1 MGMLGIQKLPFV
13 NFLCQDCS
21 PGILDGKLCIFG
33 VMIILTILLLAS
45 VLMLFMNAGA
55 EIAFFSLGYK
65 DLGNLKS
72 KQYPAAERIVAL
84 LQEPRLLL
92 SSLLVGNIVFRLLII
107 LLCNYLITDQSFP
120 GFSEWILF
128 VFRLVLAIVVL
139 ILFGELLPKVWA
151 SNNNVR
157 FAFYSSFFVWI
168 NFMMFKRIGRWMD
181 GISEKVED
189 ALGKHDDMQSRLEQI
204 DQVISHGTEDG
215 TSEEE
220 KNILKGIAQFGNVTV
235 RRAMK
240 SRLDVQGIDENI
252 SFTELKRK
260 VEEQQYSRFPVYKES
275 LDQILGMIH
284 SKDLLPHL
292 EKGDE
297 FDWKTLLRSAF
308 FIHEQMLVE
317 DLLREFQSKRTHFA
331 IVVDEFGGTDGIITL
346 EDILEEI
353 VGEIRDEY
361 DDEESVNIRIDEFN
375 YIFEGKIM
383 INEACKIMHLPNRV
397 FDPIRGESE
406 TIAGLVLELAGEIPK
421 PNQVLV
427 AHDFTF
433 TVLEVSMNRIQKV
446 KITISIQQN

>member
-1 MGMLGIQKLPFV
+1 M
-13 NFLCQDCS
+13 
-21 PGILDGKLCIFG
+21 IL
-33 VMIILTILLLAS
+33 LTILLLVS
-45 VLMLFMNAGA
+45 VLMLFMNSGA
-55 EIAFFSLGYK
+55 EIAYFSLGFK
-65 DLGNLKS
+65 DLGNLRS
-72 KQYPAAERIVAL
+72 KQYPATERIVQL
-84 LQEPRLLL
+84 LREPRLLL
-92 SSLLVGNIVFRLLII
+92 SSMLVGNMVFRLLII
-107 LLCNYLITDQSFP
+107 LLCNYLITEKSFP
-120 GFSEWILF
+120 ELAGIFLF
-128 VFRLVLAIVVL
+128 VFRMVVAMVVL

-151 SNNNVR
+151 SNNNIR
-157 FAFYSSFFVWI
+157 FAFYSSYFVWI
-168 NFMMFKRIGRWMD
+168 NFLIFRGIGKSMA
-181 GISEKVED
+181 GISEKVEK
-189 ALGKHDDMQSRLEQI
+189 ALGKNNDAHARLEQI
-204 DQVISHGTEDG
+204 DQAITLSADEGA
-215 TSEEE
+215 SEEE

-240 SRLDVQGIDENI
+240 SRLDVQGIEEKTN
-252 SFTELKRK
+252 FQELKQR

-275 LDQILGMIH
+275 LDTILGMLH

-292 EKGDE
+292 EKGNE
-297 FDWKTLLRSAF
+297 FDWKSLIRPAF

-317 DLLREFQSKRTHFA
+317 DLLRAFQSRRTHFA

-361 DDEESVNIRIDEFN
+361 DEEESVNVRIDEYN

-383 INEACKIMHLPNRV
+383 INEACKIMNLPNRV

-421 PNQVLV
+421 INQVLV
-427 AHDFTF
+427 AQDFTF

>member
-1 MGMLGIQKLPFV
+1 
-13 NFLCQDCS
+13 
-21 PGILDGKLCIFG
+21 
-33 VMIILTILLLAS
+33 MIILTLLLLAS
-45 VLMLFMNAGA
+45 ILMLFMNAGA
-55 EIAFFSLGYK
+55 EIAFFSLGHK

-72 KQYPAAERIVAL
+72 KQYPAAERIVHL
-84 LQEPRLLL
+84 LQAPRLLL

-107 LLCNYLITDQSFP
+107 LLCNYLITDQSLP

-128 VFRLVLAIVVL
+128 VFRLVSAIVVL

-168 NFMMFKRIGRWMD
+168 NFLMFKRIGKWMD
-181 GISEKVED
+181 GISANVEN

-204 DQVISHGTEDG
+204 DQVISHGSEDG

-220 KNILKGIAQFGNVTV
+220 KNLLKGIAQFGNVTV

-240 SRLDVQGIDENI
+240 SRLDVQGIEETT
-252 SFTELKRK
+252 SFTELKHN

-275 LDQILGMIH
+275 LDQILGVIH

-297 FDWKTLLRSAF
+297 FDWKALVRPAF

-317 DLLREFQSKRTHFA
+317 DLLKEFQSKRTHFA

-361 DDEESVNIRIDEFN
+361 DDEESVNIRVDEFN

-383 INEACKIMHLPNRV
+383 INEACKIMQLPNRV

-421 PNQVLV
+421 VNQVLV

-433 TVLEVSMNRIQKV
+433 TVLEVAMNRIQKV
-446 KITISIQQN
+446 KITISIQPN

>member
-1 MGMLGIQKLPFV
+1 
-13 NFLCQDCS
+13 
-21 PGILDGKLCIFG
+21 
-33 VMIILTILLLAS
+33 
-45 VLMLFMNAGA
+45 
-55 EIAFFSLGYK
+55 
-65 DLGNLKS
+65 
-72 KQYPAAERIVAL
+72 
-84 LQEPRLLL
+84 
-92 SSLLVGNIVFRLLII
+92 LLII

-240 SRLDVQGIDENI
+240 SRLDVQGIEENI

>member
-1 MGMLGIQKLPFV
+1 M
-13 NFLCQDCS
+13 
-21 PGILDGKLCIFG
+21 IL
-33 VMIILTILLLAS
+33 LTILLLAS
-45 VLMLFMNAGA
+45 VLMLFMNSGA

-65 DLGNLKS
+65 DLGNLRS
-72 KQYPAAERIVAL
+72 KQYPATERIVQL
-84 LQEPRLLL
+84 LREPRLLL
-92 SSLLVGNIVFRLLII
+92 SSMLVGNMVFRLLII
-107 LLCNYLITDQSFP
+107 LLCNYLITEKSFP
-120 GFSEWILF
+120 ELAGIFLF
-128 VFRLVLAIVVL
+128 VFRMVVAMVVL

-151 SNNNVR
+151 SNNNIR
-157 FAFYSSFFVWI
+157 FAFYSSYFVWI
-168 NFMMFKRIGRWMD
+168 NFLIFRGIGKSMA
-181 GISEKVED
+181 GISEKVEK
-189 ALGKHDDMQSRLEQI
+189 ALGKNNDVDARLEQI
-204 DQVISHGTEDG
+204 DQAITLSAEEGA
-215 TSEEE
+215 SEEE

-240 SRLDVQGIDENI
+240 SRLDVQGIEEKT
-252 SFTELKRK
+252 SFQELKQK

-275 LDQILGMIH
+275 LDTILGMLH

-292 EKGDE
+292 EKGNE
-297 FDWKTLLRSAF
+297 FDWKTLIRPAF

-317 DLLREFQSKRTHFA
+317 DLLRAFQSKRTHFA

-361 DDEESVNIRIDEFN
+361 DEEESVNVRIDEFN

-383 INEACKIMHLPNRV
+383 INEACKIMNLPNRV

-421 PNQVLV
+421 ANQALV
-427 AHDFTF
+427 AQDFTF